1 MDLANPISIKIVR
14 ILRWIEWVLLFDC
27 AVSNLIRADLDYLPY
42 AYLRIGLS
50 LAALAAFSLIRL
62 PTDKSIR
69 YKRAYIVA
77 GFSLLILVDVF
88 QVNHSALF
96 ELFIIKACLLLPRKD
111 AISATVG
118 GNYH

>member
-27 AVSNLIRADLDYLPY
+27 AVSNLIRADLDCLPY

-96 ELFIIKACLLLPRKD
+96 ELFIIKACPLLPRKD